1 MLQQSC
7 NYSWC
12 YSVIFFFPDLYL
24 FDKYFITKKCYTTNF
39 IFQFRESYVLCHK
52 DNIRNYVD
60 LLKLSCNELASLFS
74 LTSKLTFILKYCQK
88 CNIFMSWKVSG
99 NEVHLFHVQQ
109 IPRVS
114 SFKRSAYEARE
125 ALTPCT
131 VSNDS
136 TCVPCGKEN
145 KSWKTPVCL
154 GNVICPNKLIQSL
167 GWLFLFWKPLP

>member
-1 MLQQSC
+1 MMLFSQ
-7 NYSWC
+7 
-12 YSVIFFFPDLYL
+12 FFFPTCTYL
-24 FDKYFITKKCYTTNF
+24 TSTSLQKNVIQQISFSSSGK
-39 IFQFRESYVLCHK
+39 VMCHK
-52 DNIRNYVD
+52 DNVRSYVD
-60 LLKLSCNELASLFS
+60 LLKLSRNELASLFS

-99 NEVHLFHVQQ
+99 NELRLFHVQQ

-114 SFKRSAYEARE
+114 SFKCSAHEARE

-145 KSWKTPVCL
+145 KS
-154 GNVICPNKLIQSL
+154 
-167 GWLFLFWKPLP
+167 